1 MCYIFLRITIRNTS
15 MNKNLLLLHAT
26 VLIWGFTG
34 VLGNLIAT
42 DTMHLVWYRVMI
54 AFVSLGV
61 YIKTTGGKINMSKK
75 DIYTILGTGAI
86 VALHWF
92 FFFESI
98 KSSTVS
104 VGLVCL
110 SSVTLF
116 TAILEPLINR
126 TSISKLEIGI
136 GASIVM
142 GLLMIF
148 KFETQ
153 YTLGISLGILAALS
167 ASIFS
172 IINGRLVKRHDATQI
187 SFIEMGGAAI
197 WINTYHLLTGGFN
210 SSMLISKIDLF
221 YLLVLGIVCTAVAYV
236 VAVSVMK
243 ELSAFRVALATNL
256 EPVYGIILAFIIF
269 GKKEQMS
276 GGFYVGACIVLG
288 AVFLY
293 PYIKTGLEKHK
304 ERKLLRNT
312 A

>member
-1 MCYIFLRITIRNTS
+1 

-34 VLGNLIAT
+34 VLGNLISA
-42 DTMHLVWYRVMI
+42 DTMHLVWYRVII
-54 AFVSLGV
+54 ALAALGI
-61 YIKTTGGKINMSKK
+61 YIAYKGVKIAIPRK
-75 DIYTILGTGAI
+75 DIYVIVGTGAI
-86 VALHWF
+86 VASHWF

-110 SSVTLF
+110 SAVTLF
-116 TAILEPLINR
+116 TAVLEPLINR
-126 TSISKLEIGI
+126 NSISKLEIAVGI
-136 GASIVM
+136 AIIG

-153 YTLGISLGILAALS
+153 YTVGISLGILAAMT

-172 IINGRLVKRHDATQI
+172 IINSRLVKKYDAVQI
-187 SFIEMGGAAI
+187 SFIEMGGASI
-197 WINTYHLLTGGFN
+197 WISAYLLFTGGFN
-210 SSMLISKIDLF
+210 AKMAITSTDAF
-221 YLLVLGIVCTAVAYV
+221 YLLVLGLICTALAYV
-236 VAVSVMK
+236 VAVAVMR

-269 GKKEQMS
+269 GKQEMMS
-276 GGFYVGACIVLG
+276 GGFYAGAVIVLS

-293 PYIKTGLEKHK
+293 PYIKTGLRKRK
-304 ERKLLRNT
+304 ERKLIAGR
-312 A
+312 

>member
-1 MCYIFLRITIRNTS
+1 

-34 VLGNLIAT
+34 VLGNLISA
-42 DTMHLVWYRVMI
+42 DTMHLVWYRVII
-54 AFVSLGV
+54 ALAALGI
-61 YIKTTGGKINMSKK
+61 YIAYKGVKIAIPRK
-75 DIYTILGTGAI
+75 DIYVIVGTGAI
-86 VALHWF
+86 VASHWF

-110 SSVTLF
+110 SAVTLF
-116 TAILEPLINR
+116 TAVLEPLINR
-126 TSISKLEIGI
+126 NSISKLEIAVGI
-136 GASIVM
+136 AIIG

-153 YTLGISLGILAALS
+153 YTVGISLGILAAMT

-172 IINGRLVKRHDATQI
+172 IINSRLVKKYDAVQI
-187 SFIEMGGAAI
+187 SFIEMGGASI
-197 WINTYHLLTGGFN
+197 WISAYLLFTGGFN
-210 SSMLISKIDLF
+210 AKMAITSTDAF
-221 YLLVLGIVCTAVAYV
+221 YLLVLGLICTALAYV
-236 VAVSVMK
+236 VAVAVMR

-269 GKKEQMS
+269 GKQEMMS
-276 GGFYVGACIVLG
+276 GGFYAGAVIVLS

-293 PYIKTGLEKHK
+293 PYIKTGLQKRK
-304 ERKLLRNT
+304 ERKLIAGR
-312 A
+312 